1 MKLKMYFLTLLL
13 LVSSF
18 VIGQE
23 IDKSNVRLGE
33 TIEYCGQHK
42 IQERMMRDPV
52 FRKQFEAD
60 QEELRLLEQQLAKDN
75 TRKRGTVY
83 TIPVVFHVIHDGG
96 VSNISR
102 AQIQDAMDILNRDF
116 RKKNVDAADVHA
128 DFQGMPSDVEIQFA
142 FATKAPNGVC
152 FSGITRTYSTSTDV
166 TGQSQVQAVR
176 SGNDVFKGEWTGRNY
191 LNVFVASGIEAGA
204 GYTFN
209 PYGNGNSM
217 SNGIWIINSYLG
229 SKGTS
234 NVSNS
239 RTLTHEVGHWLNL
252 AHTWGPNNSPG
263 DPASCS
269 TDDGVTDTPNT
280 IGVRWCNLNEA
291 TCGVRA
297 NVENYMDYSYCSK
310 MFTPGQVSRMRTA
323 IQAGVGGR
331 SNLWTTLNL
340 SNVGANVRPIC
351 AANFS
356 PSIPQA
362 CEGSNVTFIDESY
375 NSPKTWNWSFPGA
388 NPSTSILQNPI
399 VSYAKAGVYSV
410 TLTVSDGTSS
420 KTITKDSVITIYTK
434 GRKIPF
440 LEGFDD
446 LFELKNSTF
455 WSTSSTSSK
464 LFEVTNSTSY
474 TGQKSIEFNNYNV
487 IGKTTTELLSGAF
500 DLSGVEDQSKVTLTF
515 KYAYRKR
522 NALNSEAL
530 RIFMSNDCGANWSLR
545 RSISGSF
552 LSNQVVEEEWSP
564 SLLSDWVTIHITNIN
579 SSFWN
584 SNTRLKFAFD
594 GNGGNNFFLDDIN
607 IYPSGPTSELQL
619 SLEENTL
626 STFQLYP
633 NPTDGEL
640 NISFESLANQDLTY
654 TIVDIYGKVVRE
666 DIIHASIGNNL
677 IICTTTNLA
686 AGSYFIRLNTKA
698 YQTVN
703 YFQVK

>member
-1 MKLKMYFLTLLL
+1 MYFLTLLL

-351 AANFS
+351 AANFA
-356 PSIPQA
+356 PSNSQA
-362 CEGSNVTFIDESY
+362 CEGSNVTYYDESY
-375 NSPKTWNWSFPGA
+375 NTPKTWSWSFPGA
-388 NPSTSILQNPI
+388 TPSTSNLQNPI
-399 VSYAKAGVYSV
+399 VSYAKAGIYSV
-410 TLTVSDGTSS
+410 TLTVSDGSTS
-420 KTITKDSVITIYTK
+420 KTITKDSVITIYAK

-446 LFELKNSTF
+446 LYELKNSSF
-455 WSTSSTSSK
+455 WSVSSTSNISN
-464 LFEVTNSTSY
+464 FQVTDKAKSTGTKSSVLNNFSL
-474 TGQKSIEFNNYNV
+474 TGKSTY
-487 IGKTTTELLSGAF
+487 ELISGAF
-500 DLSGVEDQSKVTLTF
+500 DLSDVVEQSKITLTF

-522 NALNSEAL
+522 ISSNSEAL
-530 RIFMSNDCGANWSLR
+530 RIYMSNDCGSTWSLR
-545 RSISGSF
+545 RAITGAF
-552 LSNQVVEEEWSP
+552 LSSQVQETDWYP
-564 SLLSDWVTIHITNIN
+564 SSESDWTTIHITNIN

-584 SNTRLKFAFD
+584 SNTRLKFAFE

-607 IYPSGPTSELQL
+607 VYPSGPTSELQL
-619 SLEENTL
+619 SLEENSL
-626 STFQLYP
+626 ATFQLYP
-633 NPTDGEL
+633 NPTEGEL
-640 NISFESLANQDLTY
+640 NISFESLFDQDLTY
-654 TIVDIYGKVVRE
+654 EIVDIYGKLINQNV
-666 DIIHASIGNNL
+666 IHAAIGNNL
-677 IICTTTNLA
+677 VVCSTSNLA
-686 AGSYFIRLNTKA
+686 TGSYFIRLKSKA
-698 YQTVN
+698 YQTVH